1 MKHDI
6 RLLTLAADT
15 LLETTT
21 NPRHRRI
28 LENYRRHAMLEV
40 SGRYHDI
47 FLPDMTVEQPFYRVA
62 SPQGMV
68 ELDGQA
74 AVKGFYQGLV
84 DSGTTVMLLERENIV
99 VSDWG
104 FASEA
109 LYNTF
114 MTAETAAASGHEVDD
129 PNGKYIEGRWLC
141 MMWPYDEQGR
151 MMGEHVYP
159 APIAT
164 LRKIPD
170 DEFVSLEEARAIFDP
185 LIAECDLTELV

>member
-6 RLLTLAADT
+6 RLLTLAADK

-40 SGRYHDI
+40 SGRYPEI

-62 SPQGMV
+62 SPLEMV
-68 ELDGQA
+68 ELDGEE
-74 AVKGFYQGLV
+74 AVKSFYQGLI
-84 DSGTTVMLLERENIV
+84 DSGTTVMLLEHENIV

-114 MTAETAAASGHEVDD
+114 MTADAAVAGGHVVDD
-129 PNGKYIEGRWLC
+129 PNGKYIESRWLC
-141 MMWPYDEQGR
+141 MMWPYDEKGR

-159 APIAT
+159 APNAT

-170 DEFVSLEEARAIFDP
+170 DEFVTLEEARAIFDP
-185 LIAECDLTELV
+185 LIAESDLTELV